1 MCCHVGPTESFSFS
15 HRTSYCSLLGSAR
28 EGEGFFAASTASE
41 LELELVALCSVQTRT
56 KAAGPGSLRF
66 ALVLRF
72 F

>member
-1 MCCHVGPTESFSFS
+1 MCCHVGPTGSFSFS

-28 EGEGFFAASTASE
+28 EGEGFFAAGTAS
-41 LELELVALCSVQTRT
+41 ELELVALCSVQTRT

-66 ALVLRF
+66 ALVLHF